1 MQYLHDVRNIDLLT
15 YTWPTTFNLIKLKHV
30 KLKHM
35 DQMQEQMPTT
45 KKTDGQTTL
54 RWAVFVAQFVEL
66 SPPTPEV
73 YGWNP
78 VFGKH
83 FNWTFTINCIEK
95 TKIKKRG
102 PGLSHFYQ

>member
-45 KKTDGQTTL
+45 KKPMAKLHYVGQCL
-54 RWAVFVAQFVEL
+54 WL
-66 SPPTPEV
+66 NS
-73 YGWNP
+73 
-78 VFGKH
+78 
-83 FNWTFTINCIEK
+83 
-95 TKIKKRG
+95 
-102 PGLSHFYQ
+102 

>member
-1 MQYLHDVRNIDLLT
+1 
-15 YTWPTTFNLIKLKHV
+15 
-30 KLKHM
+30 M

-83 FNWTFTINCIEK
+83 FN
-95 TKIKKRG
+95 
-102 PGLSHFYQ
+102 